1 MQKTKHDYKKTLFLI
16 ALMII
21 PLLNFVVFFVYV
33 NGATI
38 ISTFI
43 PAPGRDTF
51 YHYAQTFKDV
61 FLGQNAKYAGAFGH
75 TMLAMLINIIILPL
89 AITTAYTFYKKVPA
103 EGFFR
108 IVFYLPSIIAL
119 TTLTMAFSSLFET
132 VPGLKDAPDQYGPMA
147 SLLKWLGVKGNVA
160 LEVTNDSTT
169 YAYQSIW
176 TWVIFF
182 GVFTGLGT
190 NVVLMCGSMMRIP
203 VEVTEALRLEGC
215 GFFREMVSVTLPMIM
230 PTITTWCIMIV
241 TSVFGFSIMPMLVAG
256 LDTATSQGIGRI
268 NTIPL
273 IIYAAIDQLPGHEET
288 MKNMQALGVMF
299 SLIMMPLVFLTRWL
313 CEKLTP
319 DISY

>member
-1 MQKTKHDYKKTLFLI
+1 MQKTKRDYKKTLFLI

-21 PLLNFVVFFVYV
+21 PLLNFAVFFVYV
-33 NGATI
+33 NAATV

-43 PAPGRDTF
+43 PSQGRTTF
-51 YHYAQTFKDV
+51 FHYTQTFKDV
-61 FLGQNAKYAGAFGH
+61 FLGQNANYAGAFGH
-75 TMLAMLINIIILPL
+75 TMVAMLINIIILPL
-89 AITTAYTFYKKVPA
+89 ALVTAYAFYKRVYG
-103 EGFFR
+103 ERFYR
-108 IVFYLPSIIAL
+108 IVFYLPSIIAI
-119 TTLTMAFSSLFET
+119 TTLTMSFASLFQYSPNAE
-132 VPGLKDAPDQYGPMA
+132 QYGPIA
-147 SLLKWLGVKGNVA
+147 FFLRKLGVIGDVA
-160 LEVTNDSTT
+160 LDQATVEGT
-169 YAYQSIW
+169 YAYRNIW
-176 TWVIFF
+176 YWIIFF

-190 NVVLMCGSMMRIP
+190 NVVLMCGAMMRIP

-215 GFFREMVSVTLPMIM
+215 GFLRELVKVTLPMIM

-256 LDTATSQGIGRI
+256 KSVSELQSMGRI

-273 IIYAAIDQLPGHEET
+273 IIYASVVKNNGDPEA

-299 SLIMMPLVFLTRWL
+299 SLIMMPLVFFARWL